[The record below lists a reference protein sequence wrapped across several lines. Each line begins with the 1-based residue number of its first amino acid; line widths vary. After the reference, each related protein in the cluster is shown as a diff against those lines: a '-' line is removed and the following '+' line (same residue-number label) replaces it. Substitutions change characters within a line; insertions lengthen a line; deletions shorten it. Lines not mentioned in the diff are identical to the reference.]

1 MVRTPM
7 APAPGPVA
15 RDWTLPHTAVV
26 HPFHICKF
34 PVSMTAVLLVAAV
47 AGANSDAVALRIT
60 SDFESGSARV
70 LSTDAATQ
78 TIRITPAGDPVR
90 GMPTWW
96 YVRVDGIDTSKPLT
110 LEVIARDATTPNDD
124 GVHRPLNPNW
134 TLPTRAA
141 LSTDGVTWTQ
151 TEPGERKDDLGTY
164 RVPKPAPTLWLA
176 WGPPFTAT
184 QASEYVQRAVREHPS
199 AAQAFTLAESR
210 EHRSVP
216 GLRIAEGDR
225 PAAKRPAVWVIA
237 RQHAW
242 ECGGTW
248 VGLGLSDWLL
258 SDHES
263 AVALRR
269 EAEIYLVP
277 VMDVDHV
284 ATGDGGKNARP
295 QDHNRDWSET
305 PHWPE
310 VAAAQKRLL
319 EIAKEGRLEV
329 FLDLHNPSAGASVQ
343 AFYVQGPPYISKT
356 ATAAQQRFVDG
367 ARTLFGEIKLNDGN
381 PSVPAHR
388 PIWERI
394 STPWVL
400 LHGHATTVAVTVETP
415 WNTEQGTPD
424 GYREV
429 GRKLGLALAQ
439 YLSSR
444 P

>member
-1 MVRTPM
+1 MPRACPLRATVR
-7 APAPGPVA
+7 
-15 RDWTLPHTAVV
+15 LPHTAPV
-26 HPFHICKF
+26 HPLCIHTVRASI
-34 PVSMTAVLLVAAV
+34 AAALLLAAV
-47 AGANSDAVALRIT
+47 ARADINDAALRAT

-70 LSTDAATQ
+70 LATDTTAQ
-78 TIRITPAGDPVR
+78 TIRITPAGDPER

-96 YVRVDGIDTSKPLT
+96 YVRVDGIDVGKPLT
-110 LEVIARDATTPNDD
+110 MEVVARDATTPNDD
-124 GVHRPLNPNW
+124 GVQRPLNPNW

-141 LSTDGVTWTQ
+141 LSIDGVTWTQ
-151 TEPGERKDDLGTY
+151 TEPGERRDNVGTY
-164 RVPKPAPTLWLA
+164 RVAKPSPTLWLA

-184 QASEYVQRAVREHPS
+184 QAAEYVQRAARDQAS
-199 AAQAFTLAESR
+199 AAQVFTLAESR

-225 PAAKRPAVWVIA
+225 PVTARPAVWVIA

-258 SDHES
+258 SDDAS
-263 AVALRR
+263 AVTLRR
-269 EAEIYLVP
+269 EAEVFFVP

-295 QDHNRDWSET
+295 QDHNRDWSEA

-343 AFYVQGPPYISKT
+343 TFYVQGPPYIGEK

-367 ARTLFGEIKLNDGN
+367 ARARFGEIKLNDGN

-400 LHGHATTVAVTVETP
+400 LHGHASTVALTVETP

-429 GRKLGLALAQ
+429 GRKLGLAIAR
-439 YLSSR
+439 YLSGR
-444 P
+444 Q